1 MKNPTAAKSR
11 PASRQTDAVLPLPPR
26 RTGAQ
31 ILRPTPLDGVLGRLS
46 ALRAGLSPTA
56 RRIAEFV
63 LADASDVVDMS
74 VTEVAERTHSSEGS
88 VVGLCQQLGARGF
101 QQLKIALARDL
112 VQPVQ
117 FIHEDLSRDDTT
129 ATVLEKIFASGIQAL
144 QDTRKVLDAAHMAR
158 AVTAILKSQRVEVYG
173 IGSAAPIAEDANYR
187 LMRIG
192 IETKVVVDSH
202 VQAISASLTGP
213 RVVTIT
219 ISHSGS
225 TIETVTA
232 TRLAK
237 KAGATTI
244 CITNYGKSPLLTHA
258 DIVLHTMAKETRF
271 RTEAMTSRIAQLAI
285 VDALIASLALA
296 TYDKSVDT
304 IAKTFDVLST
314 KRF

>member
-1 MKNPTAAKSR
+1 MKHPTAAGSR
-11 PASRQTDAVLPLPPR
+11 RSSRHGDTVVALPPR
-26 RTGAQ
+26 TGGARGW
-31 ILRPTPLDGVLGRLS
+31 RPSALDGVLGRLS
-46 ALRAGLSPTA
+46 ALRGGLSPTA

-63 LADASDVVDMS
+63 LENAADVVHMS
-74 VTEVAERTHSSEGS
+74 VTEVAERTQSSEGS

-117 FIHEDLSRDDTT
+117 FIHEALGRDDST
-129 ATVLEKIFASGIQAL
+129 ATVLEKIFASDIQAL
-144 QDTRKVLDAAHMAR
+144 QDTLKVLDAEQMAR
-158 AVTAILKSQRVEVYG
+158 AVEAILESRRVEVYG

-202 VQAISASLTGP
+202 VQAISAALAGP
-213 RVVTIT
+213 GVTTIT

-244 CITNYGKSPLLTHA
+244 CITNYGKSPLLAHA

-285 VDALIASLALA
+285 VDALIASVALA
-296 TYDKSVDT
+296 TYDRSVET
-304 IAKTFDVLST
+304 IAKTFEVLST